1 MDATNKQAR
10 QQAWTAYWATGVLHS
25 CAGSYLDNYSG
36 LIGDFWRQCFSRLK
50 PGASVLDLASG
61 NGALPLMLW
70 QYVDGR
76 WTFRIDAID
85 LASITPT
92 WYVPEKY
99 PEITLHSGVS
109 MESLP
114 FESGFDLI
122 ISQYGLE
129 YADWPMALNE
139 ILRVRREGGELAF
152 VMHHADS
159 VLVRVGRVEMKHL
172 QRLLAEDGLLSAAA
186 AVLPWLSKAREGV
199 MPASAKLSANEARA
213 RYNAEMRRLG
223 EQLDASPAPDLMHQV
238 MQRVH
243 GILAGNESSQVL
255 LQQLNDL
262 RGAMH
267 SALLR
272 IAEMV
277 ECALTHDGIEQRAAD
292 LRQHVPDCRVE
303 YRPLRQAEGLLG
315 WALVVVRTHDDI

>member
-1 MDATNKQAR
+1 MDATSNQAR
-10 QQAWTAYWATGVLHS
+10 QQAWTAYWASGVLHS
-25 CAGSYLDNYSG
+25 CAGSYLGNYSG
-36 LIGDFWRQCFSRLK
+36 PIGAFWRQCFSRLK
-50 PGASVLDLASG
+50 PDARVLDLASG

-76 WTFRIDAID
+76 CAFRIDAID
-85 LASITPT
+85 MASIAPA

-99 PEITLHSGVS
+99 PEITLHSGIR

-114 FESGFDLI
+114 FKSGFDLI

-129 YADWPMALNE
+129 YADWPMVLNE
-139 ILRVRREGGELAF
+139 VLRVRREGGELAF

-159 VLVRVGRVEMKHL
+159 VLVRVGRVEMEHL
-172 QRLLAEDGLLSAAA
+172 QGLLAEDGLLSTAA
-186 AVLPWLSKAREGV
+186 AVLPWLSRAREGV
-199 MPASAKLSANEARA
+199 MPESAKFAAHEARA

-223 EQLDASPAPDLMHQV
+223 EQIDASPAPDLMLQA

-255 LQQLNDL
+255 LQQLDDL
-262 RGAMH
+262 RDTMN

-277 ECALTHDGIEQRAAD
+277 ECALTHDGIERRAAD

-303 YRPLRQAEGLLG
+303 YWPLMQA
-315 WALVVVRTHDDI
+315 